1 MAMWSFGL
9 LHLVSLFGYPS
20 GTSVTTIWQ
29 RRLSSLGISLET
41 YTFAFF
47 NHACSVYIKLPFYWT
62 FQKFSDKIAYHQHGR
77 FYIGSTSITAAK
89 RDFNRMAKLKQTLS
103 DSAVHVELAIRYWA
117 STPSDFEQFSTIV
130 LRTTTLYQDAWIYEH
145 LLISKWQA
153 PLNFPFI
160 TEILKLKA
168 KGWQLQYRR
177 RNQQFPRVPLGDRLY
192 RRVRRKLH
200 SLQCFISES
209 SFQFT
214 AWTILYRLTAPGR
227 IAYDTAASLRSGKF
241 HDWELY
247 SFYRLAAHLE
257 EPLRSQAR
265 HKMKQAFTFRNLT
278 KPHEFSFQYTFLGTF
293 LFQSEY
299 YKVATKPCTSTQGGG
314 HTTTPTYSQATR
326 SCFSHDSATSS
337 QSQTSRNLV
346 GSRQR

>member
-1 MAMWSFGL
+1 MWSFGL

-62 FQKFSDKIAYHQHGR
+62 FQKFSDKIVYHQHGR

-117 STPSDFEQFSTIV
+117 SIPSDFEQFSTIV

-177 RNQQFPRVPLGDRLY
+177 HNQQFPRVPLGDRLY

-200 SLQCFISES
+200 SLPKFCLG
-209 SFQFT
+209 
-214 AWTILYRLTAPGR
+214 ILVSVYCLDYFVP
-227 IAYDTAASLRSGKF
+227 ID
-241 HDWELY
+241 
-247 SFYRLAAHLE
+247 
-257 EPLRSQAR
+257 
-265 HKMKQAFTFRNLT
+265 
-278 KPHEFSFQYTFLGTF
+278 
-293 LFQSEY
+293 
-299 YKVATKPCTSTQGGG
+299 STR
-314 HTTTPTYSQATR
+314 TD
-326 SCFSHDSATSS
+326 C
-337 QSQTSRNLV
+337 L
-346 GSRQR
+346 